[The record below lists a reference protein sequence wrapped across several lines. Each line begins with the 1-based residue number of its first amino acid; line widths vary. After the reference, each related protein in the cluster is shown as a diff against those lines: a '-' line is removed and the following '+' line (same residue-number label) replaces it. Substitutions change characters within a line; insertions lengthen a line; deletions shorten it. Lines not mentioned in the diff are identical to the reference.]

1 MVELGPPLMCRL
13 FGHKRAKLA
22 QMNREKGQWESGCK
36 RCRVPMV
43 KDAKEPGAEWRVS
56 PPQPSH
62 SPEGET

>member
-36 RCRVPMV
+36 ALSRSDGQGRQRARCGMARQSASAFALP
-43 KDAKEPGAEWRVS
+43 
-56 PPQPSH
+56 
-62 SPEGET
+62 